1 MKGIKITAYKLIHL
15 LNNRKGEAMY
25 SFYKSI
31 AKSQKIPFSNGLRV
45 IVTLLLVGL
54 LSSSTALG
62 QTYPVQANLSITT
75 PCPNRLSSLFPMG
88 SSRVTLSLF
97 LRDAMQQD
105 VQAKLRF
112 TIEGQG
118 IKLETSPSYLPTP
131 FHLQGGVPIVL
142 RTELEPYFNPKNLMV
157 TGASAGTFIQ
167 NRVLPEGVYTFTVEV
182 IEARRQVVISN
193 KAQTILLVMENEA
206 PTLIS
211 PQPNSVAEPN
221 PVQNLFIS
229 WISPIVITPS
239 LGIPINYELSIWDA
253 PQGTDPNLAIRSLRP
268 KETVETTRTN
278 FVWNTTN
285 TELVVGNWYILAVK
299 AIDPSGEL
307 SFKNNG
313 LSQPVMFRYG
323 TPCLPPIN
331 PTHSDITQK
340 GAKIAWTPI
349 GGASQFLVEI
359 KPKADKN
366 DTWSELNANKST
378 LEVTTMLPS
387 KAYVYRVSSVCG
399 FMQSAPT
406 REAELTTLPMPEQ
419 RGECTGNLSIPPVD
433 DQTPLNALTP
443 GSIILASGFM
453 VTVDEVTNTEGT
465 KFSGTGR
472 ATFPLFGFT
481 LRVEFKNIQV
491 NNLLQLLSGKIVA
504 LKNDDVTFLNN
515 QPNTNNNTF
524 DYSNPQDT
532 LIIPEVID
540 TVYQNDNGDW
550 VVVSTDSTEVVV
562 EPDPTGTL
570 IIDSTGGGVVVGP
583 SGYQPYNPGTGGNN
597 PTGSNGDLP
606 NKLASKRV
614 TFTKGGYQHRNGFE
628 PVNKNMPSN
637 YYQSITIG
645 DSTLLLPWKS
655 VGTTGQDKLFA
666 TPVEDPAHTFAFQNG
681 SAVSASAEG
690 TSYGV
695 WVTPPPAGEDNLLA
709 LAGADTS
716 LAGAIRVKAY
726 SPIRRVLKVVPVGGN
741 KPMFSAASLQT
752 ELNRIYAQA
761 LTEWE
766 VSFTQP
772 LQSTNW
778 DVAPLNFV
786 ELPETD
792 YSTEMRAIWQAF
804 LAEQTYDRNA
814 VYLFVVTGFNKA
826 DTRGYMP
833 LRSGYGFISTAAT
846 ARDAAHEL
854 GHGVFNLRHT
864 FSPYNRYQLPE
875 STTSNL
881 MDYKNGTD
889 LLKYQWDYIHDPE
902 GGLFLFEDSEEGAME
917 VEKVA
922 KRDDY
927 IKDENGYATFVSP
940 AGMPITI
947 KPTGKVDIIASTEEY
962 NYQVSDDENTYISTG
977 LSIGILLA
985 FEEEGKHYTAA
996 FGADKEFLG
1005 YKDIEGD
1012 QYKYD
1017 NITKTYR
1024 ESYFVNFIDA
1034 QEKFYL
1040 FESKFILSEN
1050 WKDNEYKA
1058 AGSVTYPFDPDV
1070 FKTIVGDLSAEDYTR
1085 LVDELAERLNTQSS
1099 QSKYF
1104 SVGESFK
1111 TGRDEELHIEDLND
1125 RFKVFNTETGN
1136 KIFVDVVYTKDK
1148 PSSEQLSTL
1157 AEDAY
1162 KKSNLASSS
1171 NVIYMVLPVW
1181 NETVITNY
1189 LKTIDKGKFSKS
1201 YYSKNETYNNVSD
1214 LLEYK
1219 GTSGNIFEVVE
1230 SVYTLVP
1237 KPHIIIPYAIT
1248 YNGEI
1253 IRFKIQE
1260 TDNVTGNSFIYDF
1273 RLAVDNLL
1281 SSFVQQVNII
1291 ESNQPKTPPSGYGT
1305 GYTTEYQNQAILRA
1319 MEAKEQIDDYRAS
1332 GNNIEYKT
1340 IKHGLFESALTPN
1353 SEGVSEIA
1361 QQFTEWYLRHEF
1373 GWSASSPDD
1382 KYFKIGK
1389 NEVVYQETLN
1399 SIDKLGLLLMPVGLD
1414 VIADG
1419 IGAIYAGYYYDIE
1432 TASYYVGGVVA
1443 VGVSGAIFRQLV
1455 TRGKRITRVSGEF
1468 RIIDNVVHLSDDLAS
1483 YAGKITKEGKNLLEL
1498 ESPVGYFRQLKHVN
1512 GKTYRAANFWTDN
1525 STDIIHYVSKDAKY
1539 YIKHDPVNGR
1549 LLFVDAETNKFMG
1562 FALDES
1568 NLIKGDYEEL
1578 ISNLK
1583 TIHGLPGGSK
1593 SVSINGT
1600 VIGLADD
1607 NANLILGKYNPN
1619 GTPGV
1624 SGEIGTDDII
1634 NELTILKN
1642 YSFADKTFEL
1652 RNGSVHVLNIPDGM
1666 YKPATFFETY
1676 NKEILDLAVINPT
1689 KVRVTLVS
1697 DPRKSD
1703 LLTLYRNGVKTKEP
1717 TGFAQE
1723 IKYLREKGITIVY
1736 LKDGSQLNLNTI
1748 DLDILEWSTWKY

>member
-1 MKGIKITAYKLIHL
+1 MKGIKITAYNLIHL

-142 RTELEPYFNPKNLMV
+142 RTELEPYFNPNNLMV

-366 DTWSELNANKST
+366 DTWSELNANKNT

-419 RGECTGNLSIPPVD
+419 RGECTGNLSSPPVD

-443 GSIILASGFM
+443 GSIIMASGFM

-583 SGYQPYNPGTGGNN
+583 GGYQPYNPGTGGNN

-606 NKLASKRV
+606 NKLASQRV

-681 SAVSASAEG
+681 SAISASAEG

-726 SPIRRVLKVVPVGGN
+726 SPIRRVLKVVPVGDN

-761 LTEWE
+761 LMEWE

-778 DVAPLNFV
+778 DVAPQNFV
-786 ELPETD
+786 EIPKTD

-902 GGLFLFEDSEEGAME
+902 GGLFLFEDSEEGE
-917 VEKVA
+917 TVFESVL
-922 KRDDY
+922 
-927 IKDENGYATFVSP
+927 ISGENSG
-940 AGMPITI
+940 IT
-947 KPTGKVDIIASTEEY
+947 PNGKVISSINPVNTNYTIALG
-962 NYQVSDDENTYISTG
+962 VS
-977 LSIGILLA
+977 
-985 FEEEGKHYTAA
+985 
-996 FGADKEFLG
+996 
-1005 YKDIEGD
+1005 
-1012 QYKYD
+1012 
-1017 NITKTYR
+1017 KT
-1024 ESYFVNFIDA
+1024 SYFVQGFTVFNEANQQVESYKWNASKGTYLNGNLTIEASSSVKLTYNVAKQPVQTRIYQLYGDGC
-1034 QEKFYL
+1034 FYQYANV
-1040 FESKFILSEN
+1040 SHQPGSTN
-1050 WKDNEYKA
+1050 VNA
-1058 AGSVTYPFDPDV
+1058 AGASWKMSLLHNPTTTCLEEYEKKLCEQLWERTKADPSAKGHDFTNPNNYFYKIIEGKPCLLNDLQPNPFYGVEVPVDWAATEKYFRIVYISGMGVILAPLAVEIAAQYGITVSVDYLVSKSIEFTVGASVDA
-1070 FKTIVGDLSAEDYTR
+1070 TIQVLMAMMVNDKSFAEATQELDYMSMFVSGIDNIYNKALLSA
-1085 LVDELAERLNTQSS
+1085 
-1099 QSKYF
+1099 
-1104 SVGESFK
+1104 SFACAHNGFFENGK
-1111 TGRDEELHIEDLND
+1111 IKEDLNPQEIVID
-1125 RFKVFNTETGN
+1125 CIIGSIASYGGGYASGKISKKIGELTTHIKNNPGVFKKTLKEKMGLASDKVDEILLKFNITSSAIRTADDWVQALTRHPNFKNLNLSSTQLDEFVSLVSERIGGNFEGVMSGLARQLDNGTVFENFGSQITELRKHAQFADGGKWVLRYLSGDDGLRVFGGKKLQFEVKEIWDEGAKRMARTL
-1136 KIFVDVVYTKDK
+1136 DVVDASNPDRRIFYEFKSVKNFPPSNFKDQFTKDLK
-1148 PSSEQLSTL
+1148 N
-1157 AEDAY
+1157 A
-1162 KKSNLASSS
+1162 ASLDQ
-1171 NVIYMVLPVW
+1171 VKW
-1181 NETVITNY
+1181 
-1189 LKTIDKGKFSKS
+1189 
-1201 YYSKNETYNNVSD
+1201 
-1214 LLEYK
+1214 
-1219 GTSGNIFEVVE
+1219 IFD
-1230 SVYTLVP
+1230 
-1237 KPHIIIPYAIT
+1237 
-1248 YNGEI
+1248 G
-1253 IRFKIQE
+1253 
-1260 TDNVTGNSFIYDF
+1260 
-1273 RLAVDNLL
+1273 
-1281 SSFVQQVNII
+1281 
-1291 ESNQPKTPPSGYGT
+1291 
-1305 GYTTEYQNQAILRA
+1305 
-1319 MEAKEQIDDYRAS
+1319 AKIDDMAKFRTDMLGA
-1332 GNNIEYKT
+1332 
-1340 IKHGLFESALTPN
+1340 
-1353 SEGVSEIA
+1353 
-1361 QQFTEWYLRHEF
+1361 
-1373 GWSASSPDD
+1373 
-1382 KYFKIGK
+1382 
-1389 NEVVYQETLN
+1389 
-1399 SIDKLGLLLMPVGLD
+1399 IDKLELTEEMALKY
-1414 VIADG
+1414 IR
-1419 IGAIYAGYYYDIE
+1419 
-1432 TASYYVGGVVA
+1432 T
-1443 VGVSGAIFRQLV
+1443 
-1455 TRGKRITRVSGEF
+1455 
-1468 RIIDNVVHLSDDLAS
+1468 DNTS
-1483 YAGKITKEGKNLLEL
+1483 
-1498 ESPVGYFRQLKHVN
+1498 QLKE
-1512 GKTYRAANFWTDN
+1512 F
-1525 STDIIHYVSKDAKY
+1525 I
-1539 YIKHDPVNGR
+1539 
-1549 LLFVDAETNKFMG
+1549 LEKF
-1562 FALDES
+1562 
-1568 NLIKGDYEEL
+1568 
-1578 ISNLK
+1578 
-1583 TIHGLPGGSK
+1583 
-1593 SVSINGT
+1593 
-1600 VIGLADD
+1600 
-1607 NANLILGKYNPN
+1607 
-1619 GTPGV
+1619 
-1624 SGEIGTDDII
+1624 
-1634 NELTILKN
+1634 
-1642 YSFADKTFEL
+1642 
-1652 RNGSVHVLNIPDGM
+1652 
-1666 YKPATFFETY
+1666 
-1676 NKEILDLAVINPT
+1676 
-1689 KVRVTLVS
+1689 
-1697 DPRKSD
+1697 SD
-1703 LLTLYRNGVKTKEP
+1703 L
-1717 TGFAQE
+1717 FI
-1723 IKYLREKGITIVY
+1723 IK
-1736 LKDGSQLNLNTI
+1736 
-1748 DLDILEWSTWKY
+1748 

>member
-142 RTELEPYFNPKNLMV
+142 RTELEPYFNPNNLMV

-278 FVWNTTN
+278 FVWNATN

-583 SGYQPYNPGTGGNN
+583 GGYQPYNPGTGGNN

-681 SAVSASAEG
+681 SAVSANAEG

-786 ELPETD
+786 EIPKTD

-902 GGLFLFEDSEEGAME
+902 GGLFLFEDSEEGE
-917 VEKVA
+917 VVVENSTKALARLIKTINCAHNNKKQKVKLYLPSTSIKASIAGLESELYVTGSLCA
-922 KRDDY
+922 KDAELKATLYEMFGEAKDFGNDYLEDVFNLEDIAFDDNNKIITLKGDKYTLLFSGTKEAECAYRFTKSNLIGSLHVPRTPINYATLDQLQYSSPCELQYLSIDSRKDLLQKIQSETNWYNGSLKDSRQKITINVIATTPKKDRGSLISFFSSNTALLKTLYDRLDDY
-927 IKDENGYATFVSP
+927 RGEFIEELNNVYQDGLGCLSRNKVVALGLQPGVMEQDMPWYEDLSFMWGYLY
-940 AGMPITI
+940 TI
-947 KPTGKVDIIASTEEY
+947 KKHTYAEYVSADKISVYIKEYRGISIGREALMADGQLLCEGSPFDVIKGVKLESGKQVDIPLFYFLYKA
-962 NYQVSDDENTYISTG
+962 
-977 LSIGILLA
+977 
-985 FEEEGKHYTAA
+985 EEGETDAM
-996 FGADKEFLG
+996 
-1005 YKDIEGD
+1005 YKDISALGEKSVDLALIVFGLKNLQGASSLLKAEVTAQNVARLLLGFGD
-1012 QYKYD
+1012 LTTLGLGEICENGTSEFCQAYKEYEFYINMGLLSA
-1017 NITKTYR
+1017 NILNEFPQLYKNLRKGLDDPALTKEQKDGLRKVLGEADEIPIRYNRASIASIKGFSDELSELLSKQGLT
-1024 ESYFVNFIDA
+1024 IDEFKVL
-1034 QEKFYL
+1034 QQKT
-1040 FESKFILSEN
+1040 FESMT
-1050 WKDNEYKA
+1050 A
-1058 AGSVTYPFDPDV
+1058 A
-1070 FKTIVGDLSAEDYTR
+1070 E
-1085 LVDELAERLNTQSS
+1085 
-1099 QSKYF
+1099 
-1104 SVGESFK
+1104 
-1111 TGRDEELHIEDLND
+1111 
-1125 RFKVFNTETGN
+1125 KV
-1136 KIFVDVVYTKDK
+1136 KI
-1148 PSSEQLSTL
+1148 
-1157 AEDAY
+1157 
-1162 KKSNLASSS
+1162 N
-1171 NVIYMVLPVW
+1171 
-1181 NETVITNY
+1181 
-1189 LKTIDKGKFSKS
+1189 
-1201 YYSKNETYNNVSD
+1201 
-1214 LLEYK
+1214 
-1219 GTSGNIFEVVE
+1219 
-1230 SVYTLVP
+1230 
-1237 KPHIIIPYAIT
+1237 AIR
-1248 YNGEI
+1248 NS
-1253 IRFKIQE
+1253 IQ
-1260 TDNVTGNSFIYDF
+1260 
-1273 RLAVDNLL
+1273 
-1281 SSFVQQVNII
+1281 
-1291 ESNQPKTPPSGYGT
+1291 
-1305 GYTTEYQNQAILRA
+1305 
-1319 MEAKEQIDDYRAS
+1319 
-1332 GNNIEYKT
+1332 
-1340 IKHGLFESALTPN
+1340 TPN
-1353 SEGVSEIA
+1353 SETLLQKVIPKSDI
-1361 QQFTEWYLRHEF
+1361 
-1373 GWSASSPDD
+1373 D
-1382 KYFKIGK
+1382 KY
-1389 NEVVYQETLN
+1389 
-1399 SIDKLGLLLMPVGLD
+1399 LD
-1414 VIADG
+1414 G
-1419 IGAIYAGYYYDIE
+1419 TYKQ
-1432 TASYYVGGVVA
+1432 VGG
-1443 VGVSGAIFRQLV
+1443 
-1455 TRGKRITRVSGEF
+1455 
-1468 RIIDNVVHLSDDLAS
+1468 
-1483 YAGKITKEGKNLLEL
+1483 
-1498 ESPVGYFRQLKHVN
+1498 
-1512 GKTYRAANFWTDN
+1512 
-1525 STDIIHYVSKDAKY
+1525 YVSTAKDAKHLKTYDDIY
-1539 YIKHDPVNGR
+1539 YGMRLDYKLGDGVSQNFYLSDGSCGVIRYKTPKANTLEVPKYPTVNDPPPFTGHGFTSGNNGR
-1549 LLFVDAETNKFMG
+1549 LAVPEWKSGYNTPDDGAELWEVYSNGTEVLRAVFSKVENKF
-1562 FALDES
+1562 
-1568 NLIKGDYEEL
+1568 
-1578 ISNLK
+1578 IS
-1583 TIHGLPGGSK
+1583 
-1593 SVSINGT
+1593 
-1600 VIGLADD
+1600 
-1607 NANLILGKYNPN
+1607 
-1619 GTPGV
+1619 
-1624 SGEIGTDDII
+1624 
-1634 NELTILKN
+1634 
-1642 YSFADKTFEL
+1642 
-1652 RNGSVHVLNIPDGM
+1652 
-1666 YKPATFFETY
+1666 
-1676 NKEILDLAVINPT
+1676 
-1689 KVRVTLVS
+1689 
-1697 DPRKSD
+1697 
-1703 LLTLYRNGVKTKEP
+1703 VK
-1717 TGFAQE
+1717 
-1723 IKYLREKGITIVY
+1723 
-1736 LKDGSQLNLNTI
+1736 
-1748 DLDILEWSTWKY
+1748 

>member
-142 RTELEPYFNPKNLMV
+142 RTELEPYFNPNNLMV

-229 WISPIVITPS
+229 WISPIAITPS

-278 FVWNTTN
+278 FVWNATN

-443 GSIILASGFM
+443 GSIIMASGFM

-532 LIIPEVID
+532 LVIPGVID

-681 SAVSASAEG
+681 SAVSASTEG

-726 SPIRRVLKVVPVGGN
+726 SPIRRVLKVVPVGDN

-902 GGLFLFEDSEEGAME
+902 GGWFVWEDVEEGAMISRMIFD
-917 VEKVA
+917 EKTN
-922 KRDDY
+922 
-927 IKDENGYATFVSP
+927 I
-940 AGMPITI
+940 
-947 KPTGKVDIIASTEEY
+947 
-962 NYQVSDDENTYISTG
+962 YIS
-977 LSIGILLA
+977 
-985 FEEEGKHYTAA
+985 
-996 FGADKEFLG
+996 
-1005 YKDIEGD
+1005 
-1012 QYKYD
+1012 
-1017 NITKTYR
+1017 
-1024 ESYFVNFIDA
+1024 
-1034 QEKFYL
+1034 
-1040 FESKFILSEN
+1040 
-1050 WKDNEYKA
+1050 
-1058 AGSVTYPFDPDV
+1058 
-1070 FKTIVGDLSAEDYTR
+1070 
-1085 LVDELAERLNTQSS
+1085 
-1099 QSKYF
+1099 
-1104 SVGESFK
+1104 
-1111 TGRDEELHIEDLND
+1111 
-1125 RFKVFNTETGN
+1125 
-1136 KIFVDVVYTKDK
+1136 
-1148 PSSEQLSTL
+1148 
-1157 AEDAY
+1157 
-1162 KKSNLASSS
+1162 
-1171 NVIYMVLPVW
+1171 
-1181 NETVITNY
+1181 
-1189 LKTIDKGKFSKS
+1189 
-1201 YYSKNETYNNVSD
+1201 
-1214 LLEYK
+1214 
-1219 GTSGNIFEVVE
+1219 
-1230 SVYTLVP
+1230 
-1237 KPHIIIPYAIT
+1237 
-1248 YNGEI
+1248 
-1253 IRFKIQE
+1253 
-1260 TDNVTGNSFIYDF
+1260 
-1273 RLAVDNLL
+1273 
-1281 SSFVQQVNII
+1281 
-1291 ESNQPKTPPSGYGT
+1291 
-1305 GYTTEYQNQAILRA
+1305 
-1319 MEAKEQIDDYRAS
+1319 
-1332 GNNIEYKT
+1332 
-1340 IKHGLFESALTPN
+1340 PN
-1353 SEGVSEIA
+1353 
-1361 QQFTEWYLRHEF
+1361 
-1373 GWSASSPDD
+1373 
-1382 KYFKIGK
+1382 
-1389 NEVVYQETLN
+1389 
-1399 SIDKLGLLLMPVGLD
+1399 
-1414 VIADG
+1414 
-1419 IGAIYAGYYYDIE
+1419 
-1432 TASYYVGGVVA
+1432 
-1443 VGVSGAIFRQLV
+1443 
-1455 TRGKRITRVSGEF
+1455 
-1468 RIIDNVVHLSDDLAS
+1468 
-1483 YAGKITKEGKNLLEL
+1483 
-1498 ESPVGYFRQLKHVN
+1498 
-1512 GKTYRAANFWTDN
+1512 
-1525 STDIIHYVSKDAKY
+1525 
-1539 YIKHDPVNGR
+1539 
-1549 LLFVDAETNKFMG
+1549 
-1562 FALDES
+1562 
-1568 NLIKGDYEEL
+1568 
-1578 ISNLK
+1578 
-1583 TIHGLPGGSK
+1583 
-1593 SVSINGT
+1593 
-1600 VIGLADD
+1600 
-1607 NANLILGKYNPN
+1607 
-1619 GTPGV
+1619 
-1624 SGEIGTDDII
+1624 
-1634 NELTILKN
+1634 
-1642 YSFADKTFEL
+1642 
-1652 RNGSVHVLNIPDGM
+1652 
-1666 YKPATFFETY
+1666 
-1676 NKEILDLAVINPT
+1676 
-1689 KVRVTLVS
+1689 
-1697 DPRKSD
+1697 
-1703 LLTLYRNGVKTKEP
+1703 
-1717 TGFAQE
+1717 
-1723 IKYLREKGITIVY
+1723 
-1736 LKDGSQLNLNTI
+1736 
-1748 DLDILEWSTWKY
+1748 